1 VERAAVNRCPLNEAA
16 VAAATA
22 TGRVATSSVRVLLA
36 GMTWTRTMTGAVG
49 GVRV

>member
-22 TGRVATSSVRVLLA
+22 TGRVLLA

-49 GVRV
+49 GASV